1 MVITPASTWLRI
13 SGMAPGDALDDVL
26 EEVLE
31 DDEFM
36 MISGLGCQVREAH
49 GGAENIVL

>member
-13 SGMAPGDALDDVL
+13 SGMAPGGVL
-26 EEVLE
+26 ENELEDVLE

-36 MISGLGCQVREAH
+36 MISGLGCQVR
-49 GGAENIVL
+49 